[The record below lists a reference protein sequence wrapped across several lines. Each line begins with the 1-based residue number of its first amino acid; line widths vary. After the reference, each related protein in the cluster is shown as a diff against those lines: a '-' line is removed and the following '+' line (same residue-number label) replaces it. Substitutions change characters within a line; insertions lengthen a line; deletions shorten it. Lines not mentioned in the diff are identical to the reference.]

1 MMRAA
6 GLCGALL
13 VTVSQVLALPEA
25 HVLEAGAVV
34 GLAGA
39 LSVLCRSPALA
50 IGASVAAL
58 LVFSLVLLFAPP
70 GGHVVEAVLL
80 GIGLLVL
87 LDGAYFELRFRATEA
102 SGEIA
107 IDHLRSLSTCV
118 LLATILALLTT
129 GVSVVIVGELDASLR
144 PIIATFGGIV
154 IVVAIV
160 WKTRLARAGTAPSMS
175 TAEGISKTVYER
187 SPS

>member
-1 MMRAA
+1 MMRAT

-13 VTVSQVLALPEA
+13 VTVSQVLALPEV
-25 HVLEAGAVV
+25 HVLEAGVVV

-39 LSVLCRSPALA
+39 IAVLWRSPGLA
-50 IGASVAAL
+50 IAASVAAL

-87 LDGAYFELRFRATEA
+87 LDGAYFELRFRTTET
-102 SGEIA
+102 SSEIA
-107 IDHLRSLSTCV
+107 TDHLRSLSSCV
-118 LLATILALLTT
+118 LLTAILALLTT
-129 GVSVVIVGELDASLR
+129 AASVVIVEGLNASLR
-144 PIIATFGGIV
+144 SIIATFGGII

-160 WKTRLARAGTAPSMS
+160 WKARLARAGTAPSMS